1 MAGSSG
7 EMGNLLKQA
16 QQMQREFDRV
26 QAELLEEVI
35 TSAAGGGAVQVEVNG
50 DGQVLSIEL
59 SPTLTGLGD
68 ESAKALE
75 ALVLTAVSDGIA
87 RSKELR
93 KERLA
98 RITGGLNL
106 PGLF

>member
-26 QAELLEEVI
+26 QAELLGEVI

-50 DGQVLSIEL
+50 DGQVLSVEL
-59 SPTLTGLGD
+59 SPTLTGLG
-68 ESAKALE
+68 
-75 ALVLTAVSDGIA
+75 TRA
-87 RSKELR
+87 R
-93 KERLA
+93 RLS
-98 RITGGLNL
+98 R
-106 PGLF
+106 P

>member
-1 MAGSSG
+1 
-7 EMGNLLKQA
+7 MGNLLKQA

-26 QAELLEEVI
+26 QAELLEEVV
-35 TSAAGGGAVQVEVNG
+35 SGAAGGGAVQVEVNG
-50 DGQVLSIEL
+50 DGQVVGVEL
-59 SPTLTGLGD
+59 STELTGLGA
-68 ESAKALE
+68 EAASALE
-75 ALVLTAVSDGIA
+75 TLILTAASDGIA

-93 KERLA
+93 KERLG